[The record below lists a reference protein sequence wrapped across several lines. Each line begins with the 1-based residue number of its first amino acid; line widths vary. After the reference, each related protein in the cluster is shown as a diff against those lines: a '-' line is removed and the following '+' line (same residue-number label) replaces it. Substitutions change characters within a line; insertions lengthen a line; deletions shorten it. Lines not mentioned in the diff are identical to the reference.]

1 MDIVDVCATLK
12 YVVLRGEETVVSEL
26 LRVSKRLEAVE
37 KLLDRMVT
45 MTEGNPPTEPIRRLG
60 SDADLARALNAV
72 ERLRGR
78 LTTLAVRSASGHSV
92 LGPSVTRAAHDEVSK
107 TFARLLEQG
116 HLLASGAFQERA
128 GVSRQALSKAVA
140 ERRLFYIDFGRRRGY
155 PAFYTDLSLQRKQI
169 GEVSKIL
176 GDLSGGSKW
185 LFFTTPKGSLA
196 SPDTG
201 VPRTPLQALRDGEYA
216 RVTLAASGYAQR

>member
-1 MDIVDVCATLK
+1 MA
-12 YVVLRGEETVVSEL
+12 SEL
-26 LRVSKRLEAVE
+26 QRVSMRLEAVE
-37 KLLDRMVT
+37 MMMDRMGT
-45 MTEGNPPTEPIRRLG
+45 KTEGNPLAEPTGRLG
-60 SDADLARALNAV
+60 SEADLARALNAL

-78 LTTLAVRSASGHSV
+78 ITTLGARIAPDHSI
-92 LGPSVTRAAHDEVSK
+92 LEPSVKGAAHDEVSK

-116 HLLASGAFQERA
+116 HLLESGAFQERA

-140 ERRLFYIDFGRRRGY
+140 ERRMFYIDFGRRRGY

-169 GEVSKIL
+169 GDISKIL

-216 RVTLAASGYAQR
+216 RVKLAASGYAQR